1 MAATPLSFQDW
12 LQVFNNTHSL
22 YLVFPQL
29 CRSIIAVSHFIY
41 NYIGYY
47 ELAQVLLA
55 MNASVDDRGSKGDC
69 TPLMEASSGGY
80 IDIVKLLLENAAEV
94 NSQSQAGNTALIY
107 ACCGGYEDVVE
118 VLLNHGADIEA
129 HNENGHTPLMEAA
142 SGGHVN
148 VAKMLLERGACINSH
163 SNEFK
168 ESALTLACYKGM
180 KVNGLQSKN
189 IHCTKLTFIFS
200 ISEKRPVKLAETL
213 ILEEKSENREQWLI
227 VT

>member
-1 MAATPLSFQDW
+1 
-12 LQVFNNTHSL
+12 
-22 YLVFPQL
+22 
-29 CRSIIAVSHFIY
+29 
-41 NYIGYY
+41 
-47 ELAQVLLA
+47 

-80 IDIVKLLLENAAEV
+80 IDIVRLLLEHTADV

-142 SGGHVN
+142 SGGHVS

-168 ESALTLACYKGM
+168 ESALTLACYKGKGM
-180 KVNGLQSKN
+180 DELEQHFLNNNFAGKVYL
-189 IHCTKLTFIFS
+189 C
-200 ISEKRPVKLAETL
+200 L
-213 ILEEKSENREQWLI
+213 ILILFQALFVCFLDVLLDVPQGQQIHS
-227 VT
+227 

>member
-1 MAATPLSFQDW
+1 
-12 LQVFNNTHSL
+12 
-22 YLVFPQL
+22 
-29 CRSIIAVSHFIY
+29 
-41 NYIGYY
+41 
-47 ELAQVLLA
+47 

-80 IDIVKLLLENAAEV
+80 IDIVKLLLENTADV

-180 KVNGLQSKN
+180 EVNGLQSKN
-189 IHCTKLTFIFS
+189 IHCTMLTFIFS
-200 ISEKRPVKLAETL
+200 IPEKRPV
-213 ILEEKSENREQWLI
+213 
-227 VT
+227 

>member
-1 MAATPLSFQDW
+1 
-12 LQVFNNTHSL
+12 
-22 YLVFPQL
+22 
-29 CRSIIAVSHFIY
+29 
-41 NYIGYY
+41 
-47 ELAQVLLA
+47 

-80 IDIVKLLLENAAEV
+80 IDIVKLLLEHTADV

-168 ESALTLACYKGM
+168 ESALTLACYKGI
-180 KVNGLQSKN
+180 KVISFGKIFTICHSDSCAVFPQSV
-189 IHCTKLTFIFS
+189 IHLSKYNYSYCYTQFMHPIAIAVNTI
-200 ISEKRPVKLAETL
+200 
-213 ILEEKSENREQWLI
+213 Q
-227 VT
+227 VTDKK

>member
-1 MAATPLSFQDW
+1 
-12 LQVFNNTHSL
+12 
-22 YLVFPQL
+22 
-29 CRSIIAVSHFIY
+29 
-41 NYIGYY
+41 
-47 ELAQVLLA
+47 

-80 IDIVKLLLENAAEV
+80 IDIVKLLLEHTADV

-168 ESALTLACYKGM
+168 ESALTLACYKGI
-180 KVNGLQSKN
+180 KVISFGK
-189 IHCTKLTFIFS
+189 IFT
-200 ISEKRPVKLAETL
+200 ICYPVLL
-213 ILEEKSENREQWLI
+213 LFYLNPLYI
-227 VT
+227 

>member
-1 MAATPLSFQDW
+1 
-12 LQVFNNTHSL
+12 
-22 YLVFPQL
+22 
-29 CRSIIAVSHFIY
+29 
-41 NYIGYY
+41 
-47 ELAQVLLA
+47 
-55 MNASVDDRGSKGDC
+55 
-69 TPLMEASSGGY
+69 MEASSGGY
-80 IDIVKLLLENAAEV
+80 IDIVKLLLEHSADV

-168 ESALTLACYKGM
+168 ESALTLACYKG
-180 KVNGLQSKN
+180 
-189 IHCTKLTFIFS
+189 T
-200 ISEKRPVKLAETL
+200 R
-213 ILEEKSENREQWLI
+213 I
-227 VT
+227 VGVHLFLP

>member
-1 MAATPLSFQDW
+1 MDLTRSSVSSVVQANQ
-12 LQVFNNTHSL
+12 N
-22 YLVFPQL
+22 
-29 CRSIIAVSHFIY
+29 SIISLFVL
-41 NYIGYY
+41 GYY

-55 MNASVDDRGSKGDC
+55 MNANVDDRGSKGDC

-80 IDIVKLLLENAAEV
+80 IDIVKLLLEHTADV

-118 VLLNHGADIEA
+118 ELLNHGADIEA

-168 ESALTLACYKGM
+168 ESALTLACYKG
-180 KVNGLQSKN
+180 NL
-189 IHCTKLTFIFS
+189 
-200 ISEKRPVKLAETL
+200 
-213 ILEEKSENREQWLI
+213 
-227 VT
+227 

>member
-1 MAATPLSFQDW
+1 M
-12 LQVFNNTHSL
+12 
-22 YLVFPQL
+22 
-29 CRSIIAVSHFIY
+29 
-41 NYIGYY
+41 
-47 ELAQVLLA
+47 
-55 MNASVDDRGSKGDC
+55 
-69 TPLMEASSGGY
+69 MEASSGGY
-80 IDIVKLLLENAAEV
+80 IDIVKLLLENTAAV

-180 KVNGLQSKN
+180 EVNGLQSKN
-189 IHCTKLTFIFS
+189 IRCTMLTFIFS
-200 ISEKRPVKLAETL
+200 IPEKRPV
-213 ILEEKSENREQWLI
+213 
-227 VT
+227 